1 MKLRTSLVILASIIV
16 VVILIRTVR
25 TKTCDCGC
33 GCEEGRCDCE
43 GCDCEKCHKK
53 WKLYG
58 AEWCGCHWCGR
69 AIQSD
74 RSIFVQQILTPTVS
88 TKFQLLSRLER
99 RLPVQSQLLISIR
112 N

>member
-53 WKLYG
+53 WKVYG
-58 AEWCGCHWCGR
+58 TTWCGWTTRQLEYMKKHNKAYEFIDCEKEQCNG
-69 AIQSD
+69 IKSFPTLVSSD
-74 RSIFVQQILTPTVS
+74 G
-88 TKFQLLSRLER
+88 EN
-99 RLPVQSQLLISIR
+99 ISGYR
-112 N
+112 EV

>member
-1 MKLRTSLVILASIIV
+1 MKLRTSLIILASIIV
-16 VVILIRTVR
+16 VVILIRTFR

-58 AEWCGCHWCGR
+58 AEWCGWTKKQLKYMEKHNKAYEFIDCEKEQCNG
-69 AIQSD
+69 IKSFPTLVSSD
-74 RSIFVQQILTPTVS
+74 G
-88 TKFQLLSRLER
+88 EH
-99 RLPVQSQLLISIR
+99 ISGYR
-112 N
+112 EV